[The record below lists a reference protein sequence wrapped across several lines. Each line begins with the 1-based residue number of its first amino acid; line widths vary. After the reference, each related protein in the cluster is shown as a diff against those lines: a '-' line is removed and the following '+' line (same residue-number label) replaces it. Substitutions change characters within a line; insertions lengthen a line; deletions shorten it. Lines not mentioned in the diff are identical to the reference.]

1 MFEFAKVCREYEKLS
16 TLERTALLTGKS
28 VKILAKLNDLDLPAV
43 DSVHTLAGFIL
54 GAIVADGKVNE
65 QEYLLMYPAL
75 LTVFGDG
82 FDFESVKESFRQDRD
97 GRKAIGQYNEELL
110 SLLVLADE
118 SLREDIIMLCLCV
131 VSVDG
136 KISVSEKRY
145 IRKLCEV
152 LP

>member
-28 VKILAKLNDLDLPAV
+28 VKILAKLNDLDLPTV

-82 FDFESVKESFRQDRD
+82 FDFESVKESFKQDRD